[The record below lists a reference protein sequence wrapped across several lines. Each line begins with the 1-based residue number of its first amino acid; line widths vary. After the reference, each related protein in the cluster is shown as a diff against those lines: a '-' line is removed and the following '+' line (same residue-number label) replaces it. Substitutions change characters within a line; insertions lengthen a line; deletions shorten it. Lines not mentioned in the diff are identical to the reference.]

1 MPVTWHSERKSEL
14 LLRMK
19 NTLIIENFRISL
31 NSIRSHLL
39 RTTLTILIIAFGIMA
54 LVGIL
59 TATDSIKYSL
69 TKNFSMMGASTF
81 TIRNRSLQIHMGDQ
95 SNKQKLYE
103 AISFKQATEF
113 KEKFFFPGYTS
124 VFVGATGTAT
134 IKFKSNKTN
143 PNVRVMGTDENYL
156 YTSGDE
162 ISKGRVFTA
171 DEVNYGAS
179 VCIVGSEIVKD
190 VFKNKED
197 PIGQVISIGPGKY
210 RVVGVLKE
218 KGSSMGF
225 SGDRS
230 CYIPLTNVRAR
241 FSRPNMSF
249 SINVMAKNQEQ
260 LDACIGEAT
269 GLFRTIRQ
277 DPAGSDN
284 TFEITKSDNIAK
296 MLIDNLKYVT
306 MAATI
311 IGLITLLGAAIGLM
325 NIMLVS
331 VTERTREIGIRKA
344 IGATKRVIRN
354 QFLVE
359 AIVIG
364 QLGGL
369 LGIFL
374 GIMIGNIMSLL
385 MGSAFIVPWI
395 WILTGVI
402 LCFGVALV
410 SGIIPAQKAAN
421 LDPIES
427 LRYE

>member
-1 MPVTWHSERKSEL
+1 
-14 LLRMK
+14 MK
-19 NTLIIENFRISL
+19 NTLLTENIRISL
-31 NSIRSHLL
+31 NSIRSHML
-39 RTTLTILIIAFGIMA
+39 RTILTILIISFGIMA

-69 TKNFSMMGASTF
+69 TKNFSMMGSSTF
-81 TIRNRSLQIHMGDQ
+81 TIRNRSLQVHMGDGPE
-95 SNKQKLYE
+95 KEKLYE
-103 AISFKQATEF
+103 PISFKQAMEF

-124 VFVGATGTAT
+124 VFIGATGVAT
-134 IKFKSNKTN
+134 VKFKSNKTN
-143 PNVRVMGTDENYL
+143 PNVRVMGTDENYIF
-156 YTSGDE
+156 TSGDE
-162 ISKGRVFTA
+162 IEKGRSFTL
-171 DEVNYGAS
+171 DEVNQGAN
-179 VCIVGSEIVKD
+179 VCIVGSEVQKNI
-190 VFKNKED
+190 FKSKED

-210 RVVGVLKE
+210 RIVGTLKE

-241 FSRPNMSF
+241 FSRPRMSF
-249 SINVMAKNQEQ
+249 AINVMAKKQEQ

-269 GLFRTIRQ
+269 GVFRTIRQ
-277 DPAGSDN
+277 DPAGSEN

-296 MLIDNLKYVT
+296 MLIENIKYVT
-306 MAATI
+306 LAATI
-311 IGLITLLGAAIGLM
+311 IGVITLFGAAIGLM

-374 GIMIGNIMSLL
+374 GIMIGNVISLL
-385 MGSAFIVPWI
+385 IGSSFIVPWE
-395 WILTGVI
+395 WIFTGVL
-402 LCFGVALV
+402 LCFIVALA
-410 SGIIPAQKAAN
+410 SGILPAQKAAN